1 MTNFNQMIW
10 IVGMIIL
17 VLFFIFKSTPCL
29 SQFWSPYPYP
39 FLFPYPPMFYSYNL
53 PTPLSPPII
62 PTVNPL
68 LTPSIASLP
77 ILGRA
82 ANATIIIILNG
93 TANTVT
99 TTSAP
104 LGTVN
109 LTAGTVV
116 PLSLFLA
123 L

>member
-1 MTNFNQMIW
+1 MKHAIRMSLILGVMILA
-10 IVGMIIL
+10 I
-17 VLFFIFKSTPCL
+17 FFIFEATP
-29 SQFWSPYPYP
+29 SMAQFWSPYP
-39 FLFPYPPMFYSYNL
+39 FFALYPPVFCPYNL
-53 PTPLSPPII
+53 FLPPSPSIVPY
-62 PTVNPL
+62 VNPV